1 MGSVPLLAAVFKG
14 NSGTRTSEESKGWLK
29 VPAAQYCKTDT
40 TDPLLQEVSPSCDL
54 VVNA

>member
-29 VPAAQYCKTDT
+29 VPAAQYWKTNT